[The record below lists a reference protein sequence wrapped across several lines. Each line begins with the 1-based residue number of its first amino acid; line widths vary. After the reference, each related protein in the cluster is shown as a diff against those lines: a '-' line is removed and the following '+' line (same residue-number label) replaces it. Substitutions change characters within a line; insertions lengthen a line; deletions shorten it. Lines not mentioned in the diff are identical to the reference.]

1 MNNNTIKYNTV
12 SFDLPEN
19 WRMQRLKN
27 LCTEKN
33 TYGVNIPNSKYEE
46 SGVRFLRTTDI
57 DENGNI
63 GEGGIFI
70 AKKNVPEGYFLNK
83 GDVLFSRSG
92 TIGRCYFH
100 KNEEEYTYAGF
111 LVKFKPKN
119 IDISKWLYYF
129 SFSKYFKYQLSTEA
143 IESTIFNFNG
153 NKYSVLK
160 VAIPNEIETVR
171 KINNFLDKKCEQI
184 NQFIADKKQL
194 INLLKEQRQSVIN
207 SHVNK
212 SEDEDSINWVT
223 HKLKHISDIKF
234 SNVDKLTHKGEVKVK
249 LCNYVDVYK
258 NDYITNNIEFMLAT
272 ATLEEIEKFK
282 VFKGDIIITKDS
294 ESANDIGIPAFVSEN
309 IDNLVCAYHLA
320 MIRANQEIILDEFL
334 FRKIESKE
342 VNSQFE
348 VNATGVTRVG
358 LSIADIS
365 NVLISYPKDINI
377 QKDII
382 AKIKSETKTI
392 DETIFK
398 TEEELRLVA
407 EYKEALIS
415 NAVTGQLSI
424 A

>member
-1 MNNNTIKYNTV
+1 MNNNTVKYNTI

-19 WRMQRLKN
+19 WGMQRLKN
-27 LCTEKN
+27 LCSEKN

-63 GEGGIFI
+63 GDGGIFI
-70 AKKNVPEGYFLNK
+70 AKKNVPDGYFLNK

-100 KNEEEYTYAGF
+100 NNDDEYTYAGF

-160 VAIPNEIETVR
+160 VAVPNDIETVR

-184 NQFIADKKQL
+184 NQFIADKKKL
-194 INLLKEQRQSVIN
+194 INLLKEQRQSIVSNYVN
-207 SHVNK
+207 SGCVENLSLK
-212 SEDEDSINWVT
+212 ENPTIWLKESRSDWQFI
-223 HKLKHISDIKF
+223 KLKHLVELNKSSIDNAK
-234 SNVDKLTHKGEVKVK
+234 K
-249 LCNYVDVYK
+249 K
-258 NDYITNNIEFMLAT
+258 NDLQKIAL
-272 ATLEEIEKFK
+272 
-282 VFKGDIIITKDS
+282 
-294 ESANDIGIPAFVSEN
+294 EN
-309 IDNLVCAYHLA
+309 IDNWTGKFLDGKKDAFEGQGVEFNKGDVLFNKLRPYLAKAIIAQNDGYCVGELLVLKPL
-320 MIRANQEIILDEFL
+320 QELITSEFL
-334 FRKIESKE
+334 FFRLMTVEIIDYVNGSTYGAKMPRANWDFIGNIKIP
-342 VNSQFE
+342 
-348 VNATGVTRVG
+348 
-358 LSIADIS
+358 LPSIDEQ
-365 NVLISYPKDINI
+365 NI
-377 QKDII
+377 IVS
-382 AKIKSETKTI
+382 KIKEETKTI

-415 NAVTGQLSI
+415 NAVTGQLHI

>member
-1 MNNNTIKYNTV
+1 M
-12 SFDLPEN
+12 L
-19 WRMQRLKN
+19 
-27 LCTEKN
+27 
-33 TYGVNIPNSKYEE
+33 
-46 SGVRFLRTTDI
+46 
-57 DENGNI
+57 
-63 GEGGIFI
+63 
-70 AKKNVPEGYFLNK
+70 
-83 GDVLFSRSG
+83 
-92 TIGRCYFH
+92 
-100 KNEEEYTYAGF
+100 GF